1 MEAVNTL
8 INDLRGAAFDARD
21 PIKSQ
26 LVELATGAD
35 GVLVREHLESLKR
48 GELLELQWE
57 IDDVLAES
65 APPPPEPDP
74 TEEPDTAVA
83 ETPTEPDPA
92 SEETDPN
99 APLTAADLDLVYDD
113 PRGLML
119 HKSKVGERWFATQVD
134 PRTGQPQT
142 FELHP
147 HELEQLKAQ
156 LQGSPFWRLGS

>member
-8 INDLRGAAFDARD
+8 MNDLRGAAFDARD
-21 PIKSQ
+21 PIKSK
-26 LVELATGAD
+26 LVGLATGAD
-35 GVLVREHLESLKR
+35 GALVREHLESLKR

-57 IDDVLAES
+57 IDDVLLES
-65 APPPPEPDP
+65 APPPPKPEP
-74 TEEPDTAVA
+74 TEERDTEVA

-134 PRTGQPQT
+134 PQSGQPQT

>member
-1 MEAVNTL
+1 MQAVDTL
-8 INDLRGAAFDARD
+8 IEELRTAAFDARES
-21 PIKSQ
+21 IKN
-26 LVELATGAD
+26 ELIALAKGND
-35 GVLVREHLESLKR
+35 GPMVREHLDSVKR

-57 IDDVLAES
+57 IDDVLTAS
-65 APPPPEPDP
+65 APPPPEPVQNADDAEAEA
-74 TEEPDTAVA
+74 TEEPD
-83 ETPTEPDPA
+83 PDPIDEA
-92 SEETDPN
+92 PDPD

-119 HKSKVGERWFATQVD
+119 HKSKVGDRWFATQVD

-156 LQGSPFWRLGS
+156 LQGSPFWRLGT

>member
-8 INDLRGAAFDARD
+8 IDELRHAAFDARD
-21 PIKSQ
+21 PIKTK
-26 LVELATGAD
+26 LVGLATGAD
-35 GVLVREHLESLKR
+35 GALVREHLESLKR

-74 TEEPDTAVA
+74 AEEAEAEEP

-92 SEETDPN
+92 EEETDPN

>member
-1 MEAVNTL
+1 MDAVDTL
-8 INDLRGAAFDARD
+8 IDELRNAAFDARE
-21 PIKSQ
+21 PIKSK
-26 LVELATGAD
+26 LVALATGPE
-35 GVLVREHLESLKR
+35 GSSIREHLESVKR

-57 IDDVLAES
+57 IDDVLLES
-65 APPPPEPDP
+65 APPPPTPSPEDPAETASDAAPADPDP
-74 TEEPDTAVA
+74 PEEEP
-83 ETPTEPDPA
+83 
-92 SEETDPN
+92 DPN
-99 APLTAADLDLVYDD
+99 APLTAADLDMVYDD

-142 FELHP
+142 FELHA

>member
-8 INDLRGAAFDARD
+8 IDELRDAAFDARD
-21 PIKSQ
+21 PIKTK
-26 LVELATGAD
+26 LVGLATGAD
-35 GVLVREHLESLKR
+35 GALVREHLESLKR

-74 TEEPDTAVA
+74 AEEAEAEEP

-92 SEETDPN
+92 EEETDPN